1 MTGFLYLASIGA
13 GKYMHWVRLVILFLS
28 LSFSLYGNPAK
39 KAYILSF
46 LPFQSKVNAS
56 IADQT
61 KDKIRTEFSRLGFEV
76 ITLSDKESLSDALDL
91 AKSEDSIIVSGYYKK
106 DTSSQLNLYGQ
117 IYSSKTGYV
126 IDAISITNLLSEWK
140 ELKLPKEEFSED
152 DDAIIDK
159 FVNRLIFR
167 IKLNPKSK
175 VYSEN
180 INDHLVQTELGKE
193 IVFPIEKQDIKKETQ
208 EIFNLLENT
217 EVVTATRT
225 KTKRKEAP
233 AAIYVISAQQIAER
247 GYRTLSDALHD
258 IPGIDFQHN
267 YGIYPDLIHQRGLV
281 GGMQRTLIYVDGI
294 PDNNL
299 NENAMLAGS
308 VRFPLNNVAR
318 IEVIS
323 GPASALYGANAFNG
337 IINIIMKDG
346 ALSPGNHADLTLGS
360 YEATSTNKFANPGAA
375 ASFSARGVSEGATPI
390 QYSVFGYYYQTDGPN
405 MGGIQGLD
413 PKQNG
418 ATKENPNYN
427 YKYDPF
433 YKFSKDLCGN
443 TMCNPDSNSVGYY
456 WSPGYNVSGEKTY
469 NITAKFSKGGLRFET
484 VNWQYLQGQGT
495 FPNGTQ
501 QIDVMKQ
508 GSLGLPGFKGSR
520 WDFRSNSLLIG
531 YNHKI
536 NDTLSI
542 DTEGI
547 VRNSEVLN
555 SSGEVYPNQVGP
567 GAVYR
572 PTDTTIANN
581 YSRPDYGYFGESRLN
596 WNPTTKVS
604 LILGISA
611 KNFVVGKD
619 YGSSDRYQYSN
630 YAMFVQQVYRPFSKL
645 AFTAGYRRDYI
656 TTYGYAST
664 PRISAIYQATKD
676 LTFKFLVGR
685 AFREPSAIELF
696 SLTPQRKPNASLT
709 PEKLT
714 SVEFGVGYRFTKGLY
729 SSIQTF
735 YNSISDLILQV
746 QTNDASTIGNFT
758 PKSTWLQNQNVGRA
772 NIFGIESELVWEVKK
787 NLSLHFNY
795 TYNKGYYYDLPIGLT
810 TSPSTE
816 GRIGAN
822 YRDDVEAI
830 LYKEILGI
838 TKIPSR
844 GDIPNIAPHKAFLGV
859 TYYLQPK
866 ISFYAGTN
874 YIDVRR
880 SIATNPT
887 GSVAGYQ
894 MLKINIRW
902 EDFFTDGMFLQLQ
915 MNNVLN
921 EQFFD
926 PGIRVATGE
935 YYPTQHPLERR
946 NIWFTVGYKF

>member
-1 MTGFLYLASIGA
+1 
-13 GKYMHWVRLVILFLS
+13 MHWVRFVILFLL
-28 LSFSLYGNPAK
+28 LSSTLYSNPNSGK

-46 LPFQSKVNAS
+46 LPFQSKTNLA
-56 IADQT
+56 IAEKT
-61 KDKIRTEFSRLGFEV
+61 RAKVKTEFIKQGFEV
-76 ITLSDKESLSDALDL
+76 LVLSEKESLADALEL
-91 AKSEDSIIVSGYYKK
+91 AKSEDTIIISGYYKK
-106 DTSSQLNLYGQ
+106 DPNSQLNLYGQ
-117 IYSSKTGYV
+117 IYSSKSGYV

-140 ELKLPKEEFSED
+140 GLNLPKEEFSED
-152 DDAIIDK
+152 DDTIIDK
-159 FVNRLIFR
+159 FVNRLLFR
-167 IKLNPKSK
+167 IKLNPKLK

-193 IVFPIEKQDIKKETQ
+193 LSFPIEKQDLKKETQ
-208 EIFNLLENT
+208 EIFDLLENT

-233 AAIYVISAQQIAER
+233 AAIYVISAKQIAER

-281 GGMQRTLIYVDGI
+281 GGMQRTLIYIDGI

-346 ALSPGNHADLTLGS
+346 ASSPGNQVDLTLGS
-360 YEATSTNKFANPGAA
+360 YEATSANKFANPGAA
-375 ASFSARGVSEGATPI
+375 ASFSARGASEGTTPI

-433 YKFSKDLCGN
+433 YKFSKELCGN
-443 TMCNPDSNSVGYY
+443 TMCNPDANSVGYY

-501 QIDVMKQ
+501 QIDVMKP
-508 GSLGLPGFKGSR
+508 GSFGLPGFKGSR
-520 WDFRSNSLLIG
+520 WDFKSNSILIG

-536 NDTLSI
+536 NETLSI

-555 SSGEVYPNQVGP
+555 SSGEAYPNQVGP

-572 PTDTTIANN
+572 PTDTTVANN
-581 YSRPDYGYFGESRLN
+581 YSRPDYGYFGESRIN
-596 WNPTTKVS
+596 WNPSSKVS

-630 YAMFVQQVYRPFSKL
+630 YAMFVQQVYRPVSKL
-645 AFTAGYRRDYI
+645 AFTIGYRRDYI

-714 SVEFGVGYRFTKGLY
+714 SVEFGVGYRFTQGLY

-772 NIFGIESELVWEVKK
+772 NIFGIESELVWDVKK
-787 NLSLHFNY
+787 NLSLHFNH
-795 TYNKGYYYDLPIGLT
+795 TYNKGYYYDLPTGLT

-816 GRIGAN
+816 GRLGSN
-822 YRDDVEAI
+822 YRDDLEAI

-866 ISFYAGTN
+866 ISLYAGTN
-874 YIDVRR
+874 YVDVRR

-915 MNNVLN
+915 TNNVLN

-946 NIWFTVGYKF
+946 NIWCTLGYKF